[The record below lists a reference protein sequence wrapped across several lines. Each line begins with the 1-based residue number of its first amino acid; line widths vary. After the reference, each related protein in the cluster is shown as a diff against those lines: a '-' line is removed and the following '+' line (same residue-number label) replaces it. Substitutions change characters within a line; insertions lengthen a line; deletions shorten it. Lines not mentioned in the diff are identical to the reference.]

1 MTAFLS
7 LHGSAAAR
15 ALDQQA
21 SARLAGGA
29 FELMQRAGH
38 AAWRALQARWP
49 QARRITVICGPG
61 NNGGDGYVLALAAL
75 QARHE
80 VVVLHLEDH
89 TPRTDLA
96 QRACTDYIAA
106 GGSVALFPEQ
116 FPPADVVVDALFGI
130 GLSRAPEGQVQ
141 GLIEAINTQ
150 PAPVFALDVPSG
162 VDASLATAPGA
173 AVRAQATL
181 QFIVRHHGLY
191 TGAGLEHAGTL
202 LLDGLDVPAD
212 LLRMS
217 APKAQLLTPELL
229 HTWLR
234 PRRRNTHKGESGR
247 VLLIGGDLGHGGA
260 ITMAA
265 EAALRSGAGLVSVA
279 TRKAHVVPLLTRR
292 PEAMTHAVES
302 GSDLQPLIEA
312 ADVIAIGPG
321 LGQGDWGK
329 ALLRLALEAGKPL
342 VLDADALNLIAA
354 APRTLRDAIVT
365 PHPGEAARLLG
376 RSTRDV
382 QADRFGAVVELS
394 TRLQATVVLKGA
406 GTLVA
411 CQGQAPRVI
420 DAGNP
425 GMATGGMGDVLT
437 GVIAALR
444 AQQLGAFEAASAGAL
459 LHGMAGDAAA
469 LRGQRG
475 LLASDLFD
483 HLQPLANPDPA

>member
-1 MTAFLS
+1 MTAFLP

-29 FELMQRAGH
+29 FELMQRAGR
-38 AAWRALQARWP
+38 AAWQQLQARWP
-49 QARRITVICGPG
+49 RAQRITVVCGPG

-75 QARHE
+75 QARRA

-96 QRACTDYIAA
+96 QRACTHYVAA
-106 GGSVALFPEQ
+106 GGRIELFPEQ

-130 GLSRAPEGQVQ
+130 GLSRAPEGEAQQ
-141 GLIEAINTQ
+141 LIEAINAQ

-162 VDASLATAPGA
+162 VDASLAVAPGA

-181 QFIVRHHGLY
+181 QFIVRHHGLH
-191 TGAGLEHAGTL
+191 TGAGLEHAGDL
-202 LLDGLDVPAD
+202 LLDALDVPAD
-212 LLRMS
+212 LLQMS
-217 APKAQLLTPELL
+217 APKAQLLTPDML
-229 HTWLR
+229 HNWLR
-234 PRRRNTHKGESGR
+234 PRRRDTHKGESGR
-247 VLLIGGDLGHGGA
+247 VLVIGGDLGHGGA
-260 ITMAA
+260 ITMTA

-279 TRKAHVVPLLTRR
+279 TRQAHVGPLLARR

-302 GSDLQPLIEA
+302 GSDLQPLLEA

-321 LGQGDWGK
+321 LGQGDWGR
-329 ALLRLALEAGKPL
+329 ALLRLALAAGKPL
-342 VLDADALNLIAA
+342 VLDADALNLVAA
-354 APRTLRDAIVT
+354 EPRALHDAIVT

-376 RSTRDV
+376 RSTADV
-382 QADRFGAVVELS
+382 QADRFGAVAELC

-411 CQGQAPRVI
+411 GQGQAPRVI
-420 DAGNP
+420 AAGNP

-444 AQQLGAFEAASAGAL
+444 AQGLHALEAASAGAL

-469 LRGQRG
+469 QHGQRG
-475 LLASDLFD
+475 LLATDLFD
-483 HLQPLANPDPA
+483 HLQPLANPEPN

>member
-1 MTAFLS
+1 MTALIP

-38 AAWRALQARWP
+38 AAWRELQARWP
-49 QARRITVICGPG
+49 RAQRITVVCGPG

-75 QARHE
+75 QARRA

-89 TPRTDLA
+89 TPRTELA
-96 QRACTDYIAA
+96 QRACTDYVAA
-106 GGSVALFPEQ
+106 GGRIELFPEQ

-130 GLSRAPEGQVQ
+130 GLSHAPQGEVQ
-141 GLIEAINTQ
+141 QLIEAINAQ

-162 VDASLATAPGA
+162 VDASLGTAPGV

-191 TGAGLEHAGTL
+191 TGAGLEHAGDL
-202 LLDGLDVPAD
+202 VLDDLEVPAD
-212 LLRMS
+212 LLQMS
-217 APKAQLLTPELL
+217 APKAQLLTPDML

-234 PRRRNTHKGESGR
+234 PRRRDTHKGESGR

-260 ITMAA
+260 IAMAA

-279 TRKAHVVPLLTRR
+279 TRRAHVGPLLARR

-302 GSDLQPLIEA
+302 GSELQPLLEA

-321 LGQGDWGK
+321 LGQGDWGR
-329 ALLRLALEAGKPL
+329 ALLRLALDAGKPL

-354 APRTLRDAIVT
+354 APRSLPEAIIT
-365 PHPGEAARLLG
+365 PHPGEAGRLLG
-376 RSTRDV
+376 RSTAQI
-382 QADRFGAVVELS
+382 QADRFGAVAELC
-394 TRLQATVVLKGA
+394 TRLQATAVLKGA

-411 CQGQAPRVI
+411 GQGQPPRVI
-420 DAGNP
+420 AAGNP

-444 AQQLGAFEAASAGAL
+444 AQKLGALEAASAGAL
-459 LHGMAGDAAA
+459 LHAMAGDAAA
-469 LRGQRG
+469 ARGQRG
-475 LLASDLFD
+475 LLATDLCGQ
-483 HLQPLANPDPA
+483 LQALANPEPH